1 MLVGAIMLC
10 GFLLSCSK
18 GDEGEKV
25 VQNPLAG
32 TLWKEGG
39 SVNYP
44 LYMEFIDN
52 STVAVWGNASSRDT
66 GTYRISGNTVTFS
79 SLYTTGIGAET
90 SEYLNATFTN
100 NTLMLNYKSFGESGF
115 QCLMYKQ

>member
-32 TLWKEGG
+32 TLWEEDDDT
-39 SVNYP
+39 P
-44 LYMEFIDN
+44 LHMEFIDN
-52 STVAVWGNASSRDT
+52 STVTVWGNFAKEDS

-79 SLYTTGIGAET
+79 SLNTTGLGQATYKYLSGTFSSHRLTVKWEN
-90 SEYLNATFTN
+90 EYGSQFTY
-100 NTLMLNYKSFGESGF
+100 TLYK
-115 QCLMYKQ
+115 K

>member
-1 MLVGAIMLC
+1 MLC

-79 SLYTTGIGAET
+79 SLYG
-90 SEYLNATFTN
+90 N
-100 NTLMLNYKSFGESGF
+100 
-115 QCLMYKQ
+115 CL